1 MYEKCQVEFL
11 LLSALV
17 QSFNSP
23 FDYFSLT
30 ERFLVR
36 TVPAQVS
43 DPEIVSGTLKAPP
56 NLQLPNE
63 THEHLES
70 FHECNLFIC
79 EKTKDEEKYVPRS
92 NQRPTT
98 PVAGLDLTGKVPK
111 N

>member
-1 MYEKCQVEFL
+1 LYEKCQVEFL

-23 FDYFSLT
+23 FDYFSLA

-63 THEHLES
+63 THEHLKS

-79 EKTKDEEKYVPRS
+79 EKPSMKGSTFRAPIRG
-92 NQRPTT
+92 QQHQ
-98 PVAGLDLTGKVPK
+98 
-111 N
+111 